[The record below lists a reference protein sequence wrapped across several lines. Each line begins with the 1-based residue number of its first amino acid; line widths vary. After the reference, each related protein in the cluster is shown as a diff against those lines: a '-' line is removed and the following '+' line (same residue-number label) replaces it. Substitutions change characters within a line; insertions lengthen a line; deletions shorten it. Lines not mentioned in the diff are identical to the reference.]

1 TLPSDQ
7 ARTVARALQKYGM
20 FLADGGSLYVS
31 ATVDV
36 ENVIATSSLRSL
48 KATDFE
54 MVDGGSRYTWSDY
67 KCQRTPV
74 TN

>member
-1 TLPSDQ
+1 SDA
-7 ARTVARALQKYGM
+7 ARTVARALQTYGM
-20 FLADGGSLYVS
+20 FLADGGNPFIS
-31 ATVDV
+31 AAVGV
-36 ENVIATSSLRSL
+36 QNVIATSSLRSL

-54 MVDGGSRYTWSDY
+54 MVDGGPRYTWSAY

>member
-1 TLPSDQ
+1 M
-7 ARTVARALQKYGM
+7 ARALQKYGM

-31 ATVDV
+31 ATVEVQD
-36 ENVIATSSLRSL
+36 VIATSSLRAL

-54 MVDGGSRYTWSDY
+54 MVDGGSRYTWSNY